1 MLDRLRRL
9 ARSVSADPPGS
20 GGSDTDNPA
29 RAGADPAPSGT
40 EIPDDRALT
49 ERTRMVEG
57 QLRARGIRD
66 GAVLAAVLAVPRDEF
81 VGADLRAS
89 AYADD
94 ALPIE
99 AGQTISQ
106 PYIVG
111 RMTELLRVRP
121 GDRVLDI
128 GTGSGYQAAVLAQLG
143 CTVLSIERH
152 ASLADTARERLTRLG
167 YGGRVEIR
175 VGDGSLGA
183 PDEAP
188 WRGILVAAA
197 APRVPPALRG
207 QLDPDGGRLVVPV
220 GDRDRQELIVVTR
233 TGDTW
238 TEESDGAVV
247 FVPLIGEG
255 GFGA

>member
-1 MLDRLRRL
+1 M
-9 ARSVSADPPGS
+9 SADPPAR
-20 GGSDTDNPA
+20 TDARPA
-29 RAGADPAPSGT
+29 DGQGV
-40 EIPDDRALT
+40 DDSRLT
-49 ERTRMVEG
+49 ERTRMVEV

-66 GAVLAAVLAVPRDEF
+66 EAVLAAILAVPRDEF
-81 VGADLRAS
+81 VTPDLRRS

-111 RMTELLRVRP
+111 RMTELLRVAP

-128 GTGSGYQAAVLAQLG
+128 GTGSGYQAAVLAELG
-143 CTVLSIERH
+143 CRVVSIERH
-152 ASLADTARERLTRLG
+152 ASLADSARERLARLG
-167 YGGRVEIR
+167 YGDRVEIR

-197 APRVPPALRG
+197 APRVPEAMRT

-220 GDRDRQELIVVTR
+220 GGRDRQSLIVVTR

-238 TEESDGAVV
+238 TEENDGAVV